1 MAENTFRGNQK
12 QETASPESPGR
23 SLFSAFENRLQL
35 EKYFE
40 EGFPTKH
47 LPRIL
52 FVFGL
57 GLVYIGNTHYA
68 ERTVRAINQTQI
80 EVEDARA
87 DFTTIKAEL
96 MYASKQSEVAEK
108 VKEQGLEESLIP
120 PFKVEV
126 DPDEY

>member
-1 MAENTFRGNQK
+1 MLFR
-12 QETASPESPGR
+12 S
-23 SLFSAFENRLQL
+23 
-35 EKYFE
+35 
-40 EGFPTKH
+40 
-47 LPRIL
+47 PRIL

-57 GLVYIGNTHYA
+57 GLIYIGNTHYA

-80 EVEDARA
+80 EVEDVRA

-108 VKEQGLEESLIP
+108 VKDQGLEESLIP